1 MPTTAAEVRRAIAE
15 AVSPSHFFVGPGTR
29 LEWDHKEAEAVSW
42 EVFRGRLLDPAH
54 TRQTRTFESWNIY
67 LLGEAGRSA
76 EPLLSV
82 KWDAAA
88 GQVHVVRA
96 VLSYVHEG
104 YDAGGNVIL
113 TREVQKWVRELVGT
127 IDVASADELLDDVS
141 GRLFQAVVGTSRLP
155 LTSVEAPLPAFTFGQ
170 LGYFFRR
177 GRAAAEPMRSRREL
191 VECGLDEGLSF
202 RQKTK
207 WLETLLRREPRKG
220 VHAALNLFAARAAP
234 AGDEAAPRLLY
245 PLLRALFNEVSL
257 SPHTELTDNAL
268 LLASLLPYRFRTWR
282 RDELADFL
290 GLLLRQLG
298 RHLTAFDLVNFHH
311 AGANYPDALLL
322 DAVLRNYLGL
332 FEWSKLIA
340 NTELFLDAP
349 FDTAAARTAK
359 RLRRR
364 ALRQAW
370 LIRKSYHGLPVP
382 DAPTS
387 PGENARVLPH
397 PYVRVAAEQIL
408 NPTSRTKRLFLDD
421 IPEGGFGE
429 RPRRVLRES
438 VRDLAHPDEL
448 RELGMALYLDRPLG
462 AFKAP
467 GEPDQTP
474 LLSYTAFS
482 RSLALQR
489 LLLLGEDSA
498 VLPAEE
504 LRSLRESLEALQV
517 PGVPLAQVRSVPRPG
532 VVSLADAARAAG
544 DFVFLR
550 TTASSL
556 RDFFARFDFAP
567 LAARLGMPDL
577 TSVPWLILGGPEP
590 SNGEIVLTFYEPGG
604 LRKRM
609 DLSADPRAGYV
620 CRAGTDL
627 PRNGLRVRRFWEDQG
642 GQNVPFAWL
651 RTMRERVRRFWE
663 DQGGQLREHDLTGE
677 ELFVRP
683 R

>member
-1 MPTTAAEVRRAIAE
+1 MPLSAADVRRMIAE
-15 AVSPSHFFVGPGTR
+15 AVSPAHFFVGPGTR
-29 LEWDHKEAEAVSW
+29 LEWDHKDAEEVSW

-54 TRQTRTFESWNIY
+54 TRQKRNFEIWKIY
-67 LLGEAGRSA
+67 LIGESGRSA

-127 IDVASADELLDDVS
+127 IDLADHATADELLGEVS

-177 GRAAAEPMRSRREL
+177 GRGQTEPMRSRREL

-207 WLETLLRREPRKG
+207 WLETLLRREPHKG

-234 AGDEAAPRLLY
+234 VGGDEAAPRLLY

-268 LLASLLPYRFRTWR
+268 LLACLLSYRFRRWR
-282 RDELADFL
+282 RDEEADFL

-322 DAVLRNYLGL
+322 DAVLRSYLGL
-332 FEWSKLIA
+332 FKWNKLIA
-340 NTELFLDAP
+340 NAAELTELFLDTPGDA
-349 FDTAAARTAK
+349 AAARTAK

-370 LIRKSYHGLPVP
+370 LIRKSYRGLPVP

-387 PGENARVLPH
+387 PGENARVLPAPH
-397 PYVRVAAEQIL
+397 ARIPEEQIVQ
-408 NPTSRTKRLFLDD
+408 PHRRTRRLFVDD
-421 IPEGGFGE
+421 PPGGDFGE
-429 RPRRVLRES
+429 PARRVLRES
-438 VRDLAHPDEL
+438 VRDLAHPHEL

-474 LLSYTAFS
+474 LLSYAAFS

-498 VLPAEE
+498 VLPGDEFS
-504 LRSLRESLEALQV
+504 SLRESLEALPV
-517 PGVPLAQVRSVPRPG
+517 PGVPLAQVRSMPRPG

-544 DFVFLR
+544 DFEFLR
-550 TTASSL
+550 TTASS
-556 RDFFARFDFAP
+556 ARAFLTRLHLAP
-567 LAARLGMPDL
+567 LAGRVRLPDL
-577 TSVPWLILGGPEP
+577 INAPWLILGGPEP
-590 SNGEIVLTFYEPGG
+590 GSGEIVLTFYEPGT
-604 LRKRM
+604 LRRR
-609 DLSADPRAGYV
+609 LELTADPREGYV
-620 CRAGTDL
+620 CRAGVEY
-627 PRNGLRVRRFWEDQG
+627 PRTGLRVRRVWEEQG
-642 GQNVPFAWL
+642 EEL
-651 RTMRERVRRFWE
+651 HER
-663 DQGGQLREHDLTGE
+663 DLTGS

-683 R
+683 A